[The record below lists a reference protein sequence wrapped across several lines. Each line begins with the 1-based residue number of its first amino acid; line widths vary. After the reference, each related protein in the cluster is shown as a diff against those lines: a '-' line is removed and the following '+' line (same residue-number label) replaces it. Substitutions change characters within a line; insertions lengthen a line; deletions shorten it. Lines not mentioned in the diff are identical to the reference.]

1 MFTNLKTILASVVLA
16 TILFTGCKK
25 AKEELDF
32 AIESANHSDDETIV
46 SNEVDA
52 LANDMN
58 AAAESNFGISG
69 RESSTLAL
77 PCDASIA
84 IDTVSSPRKV
94 TITYNG
100 STCNPLRTR
109 TGTVVYTLPAGVRW
123 RDAGATMS
131 VTITNLKIT
140 RTSDN
145 KSITLNG
152 TKSIKNIT
160 GGLLRNLATVGT
172 ITHEISS
179 SSMTLT
185 FDDNTQR
192 VWQISKKRLFT
203 YNNGIVISTT
213 GNATVDGVA
222 GVAEW
227 GTNRYGNAFSTVI
240 TQAMTVRQDCNF
252 RLTAGE
258 LKHTRLAATITVTFG
273 LDANGNVA
281 SCPISGTYYFKAVF
295 TRSNGNSH
303 SVIKPYF

>member
-1 MFTNLKTILASVVLA
+1 MLTKLKTVLTTIVLA

-32 AIESANHSDDETIV
+32 AIESANHSDDETML

-58 AAAESNFGISG
+58 ATAESNLTLSG
-69 RESSTLAL
+69 REMSTLAL
-77 PCDASIA
+77 PCDATVT
-84 IDTVSSPRKV
+84 IDSVSSPRKV
-94 TITYNG
+94 TITYTG
-100 STCNPLRTR
+100 STCNPQRTR

-123 RDAGATMS
+123 KDAGAIMS

-152 TKSIKNIT
+152 TKTIKNVT
-160 GGLLRNLATVGT
+160 GGLLRNLATIGT
-172 ITHEISS
+172 ITHEIASS
-179 SSMTLT
+179 NMTLT

-192 VWQISKKRLFT
+192 AWQIAKKRVFT
-203 YNNGIVISTT
+203 YNNGIVISTS
-213 GNATVDGVA
+213 GNATVDGVS
-222 GVAEW
+222 GVSEW

-252 RLTAGE
+252 RLTGGE

-273 LDANGNVA
+273 LDANGNPT
-281 SCPISGTYYFKAVF
+281 SCPGLGTYYFKAVF
-295 TRSNGNSH
+295 TRANGNTN